1 VKIQH
6 KVLGSLLVGLI
17 AIPLF
22 GETWFVRP
30 DGGTRYS
37 AKVPLGQCDGKAD
50 APYRGKGVDQHCAF
64 SDYRYLWDDQSYRS
78 NAWVIAG
85 GDTVIV
91 RGGPWRVGFDAATG
105 KGAGYTW
112 CFGGQGPYGCS
123 NPTIPS
129 GTPSRHTRIL
139 GENYQ
144 ACANG
149 SRTDRSKLTQIFGG
163 FGVGATLNLIGA
175 QYMDVECLEVTSHS
189 RCITHGDPQV
199 PKGCSNSNPLDD
211 YNSDGIITDVHS
223 HDLLLQDLYVHGNTD
238 RGIKG
243 PIGGVVT
250 CLRCDIAYNGMAGWD
265 FDDGKGTASVNGVWS
280 FNYSTIEWSG
290 CNEIYPAAGANT
302 CYGQSNG
309 GYGDGVGT
317 PQGTCLTAN
326 IDHSSFRYN
335 TQDGLDL
342 GHVDTGSCSLKITN
356 STAYGN
362 NGGQF
367 KWGAN
372 ENPAIF
378 INNTVVA
385 NCMRLSAPIAGASSG
400 YNAHLG
406 DFCRADDAIA
416 LDFHQGG
423 TAFLANNTIVTYAPT
438 TFDIECWD
446 QSGCSASV
454 FTFEN
459 NIVLGYDNPSTY
471 NLGGK
476 PGGPGGFYYQQPIG
490 HVIRRNNLYHGIR
503 GVGCPIGYPNER
515 CGNPLFV
522 SEPHFAK
529 ESDLDNYNFHLS
541 ASSPAR
547 GAGAIIP
554 EVKIDYDGKPRPST
568 GNYDLGALQY

>member
-1 VKIQH
+1 MKIQH

-50 APYRGKGVDQHCAF
+50 APYRGNGVDQHCAF

-199 PKGCSNSNPLDD
+199 PKGCSNC
-211 YNSDGIITDVHS
+211 
-223 HDLLLQDLYVHGNTD
+223 LLYTS
-238 RGIKG
+238 
-243 PIGGVVT
+243 
-250 CLRCDIAYNGMAGWD
+250 RC
-265 FDDGKGTASVNGVWS
+265 V
-280 FNYSTIEWSG
+280 
-290 CNEIYPAAGANT
+290 
-302 CYGQSNG
+302 
-309 GYGDGVGT
+309 
-317 PQGTCLTAN
+317 
-326 IDHSSFRYN
+326 
-335 TQDGLDL
+335 
-342 GHVDTGSCSLKITN
+342 
-356 STAYGN
+356 
-362 NGGQF
+362 
-367 KWGAN
+367 
-372 ENPAIF
+372 
-378 INNTVVA
+378 
-385 NCMRLSAPIAGASSG
+385 
-400 YNAHLG
+400 
-406 DFCRADDAIA
+406 
-416 LDFHQGG
+416 
-423 TAFLANNTIVTYAPT
+423 
-438 TFDIECWD
+438 
-446 QSGCSASV
+446 
-454 FTFEN
+454 
-459 NIVLGYDNPSTY
+459 
-471 NLGGK
+471 
-476 PGGPGGFYYQQPIG
+476 
-490 HVIRRNNLYHGIR
+490 
-503 GVGCPIGYPNER
+503 
-515 CGNPLFV
+515 
-522 SEPHFAK
+522 
-529 ESDLDNYNFHLS
+529 
-541 ASSPAR
+541 
-547 GAGAIIP
+547 
-554 EVKIDYDGKPRPST
+554 
-568 GNYDLGALQY
+568 